1 MKKIVVTLF
10 VLLFSGSFLFA
21 QCPYKYGAN
30 ETDSLR
36 CLEQLTNFN
45 IFLKAKNY
53 GEAYPSWQYLVQ
65 NSPCCWD
72 GLYTNAQNMFQAMI
86 NAEQDSLQKERLIDT
101 LLYSYDIR
109 NQAFPDKFTQ
119 GYCLGFKA
127 YNLLQYRKNSWNKDI
142 KKYEEILNMFIDA
155 VELEKE
161 NTQPV
166 IWDKYFQLAEMI
178 TKAKRDTSYVIEA
191 YGRATDYLDVSI
203 NNSLVQYEKQAAVID
218 SLNELYTSG
227 KIDTDYLVHLCKK
240 PAADTARQMKLVLNY
255 RKTLTKIEKA
265 VAPYASC
272 DVLEELYSQKLAN
285 EAFRQ
290 DIAAVNKVVVTMAK
304 GGCLTSPVF
313 KEALLIQHNAK
324 PSRTSAYWM
333 GMLSLK
339 TYAIN
344 SDKAE
349 VDAAIGFFQDAVRL
363 SETNEQKADANYML
377 ATAYQTKGAFS
388 EARNAAY
395 AALKANPNF
404 GNAYILIGDLYKN
417 SGSRCSDG
425 IPYDYN
431 WAAADKYSK
440 AAAVDPSCAERAN
453 KARASLRF
461 PAKEELFRRGMSAGA
476 SYHVGCWIQENTT
489 VR

>member
-30 ETDSLR
+30 EADSLK

-45 IFLKAKNY
+45 IFHKAKNY
-53 GEAYPSWQYLVQ
+53 TEAYPSWQYLVQ

-86 NAEQDSLQKERLIDT
+86 SAEKDSARRERLIDT
-101 LLYSYDIR
+101 LLYSYEVR
-109 NQAFPDKFTQ
+109 NQAFPEKFTQ

-127 YNLLQYRKNSWNKDI
+127 YNLLQYRKDLLKKDLNKV
-142 KKYEEILNMFIDA
+142 EEILNMFIES
-155 VELEKE
+155 VEMEKE
-161 NTQPV
+161 NTQPA
-166 IWDKYFQLAEMI
+166 IWDKYFQLAETM
-178 TKAKRDTSYVIEA
+178 TKAKKDTSYVIEA

-203 NNSLVQYEKQAAVID
+203 NNAMVQYERQVAVLD
-218 SLNELYTSG
+218 SLTELYTSN
-227 KIDTDYLVHLCKK
+227 KIDTDYLVHLSKK

-255 RKTLTKIEKA
+255 RKTLAKIEKA

-272 DVLEELYSQKLAN
+272 EVLEELYAAKLESIKN
-285 EAFRQ
+285 
-290 DIAAVNKVVVTMAK
+290 DISAVNKIVVTMAK

-313 KEALLIQHNAK
+313 KDALYIQHNAK

-333 GMLSLK
+333 GMLSLNS
-339 TYAIN
+339 YAVN
-344 SDKAE
+344 NDKSE
-349 VDAAIGFFQDAVRL
+349 IDAAILYLQDAVRM

-377 ATAYQTKGAFS
+377 ATAYQTKLAFS

-395 AALKANPNF
+395 AALKADPNM
-404 GNAYILIGDLYKN
+404 GKAYILIGDLYKA

-440 AAAVDPSCAERAN
+440 AAAVDPSCASVAN
-453 KARASLRF
+453 ARRASLHF
-461 PAKEELFRRGMSAGA
+461 PTKEELFRRGMSAGS